1 MTRTRKV
8 EVTFRH
14 PFRLSTFSEAAPA
27 GVYEVEID
35 EEEIG
40 NASHVG
46 LLRTAT
52 LFHLPAVG
60 VKSPVHQ
67 VYSVSREEL
76 ELAQKMDAE
85 AGDASGGAEDEG
97 SDISEPPA

>member
-8 EVTFRH
+8 EVTFLH
-14 PFRLSTFSEAAPA
+14 PFKLSSFPDAVPA

-40 NASHVG
+40 DASHIG

-52 LFHLPAVG
+52 LFHVPAIG
-60 VKSPVHQ
+60 VKSLVHQ
-67 VYSVSREEL
+67 VYSVCHEEL
-76 ELAQKMDAE
+76 EKAQTADREVNAI
-85 AGDASGGAEDEG
+85 ASNGKPD
-97 SDISEPPA
+97 SWPVL